1 MTTPIVLDVAA
12 ALDRFRAGLRDAP
25 DGTLER
31 RAAEV
36 ATLPGRVGDE
46 LRRLVDAERERR
58 QAARPPMPPA
68 PAAARSRVMLVAA
81 GTAVAA
87 GPVAVLAGRG
97 MAGHAE
103 VLPEQMVYAPAA
115 ALALVGAVV
124 AGQRI
129 ARWVDERRYP
139 LAVDVDEADLD
150 PLGKELLARVRA
162 QRLARGEAC

>member
-12 ALDRFRAGLRDAP
+12 ALDRYRAGLRDAP

-58 QAARPPMPPA
+58 QAARPPAPPVA
-68 PAAARSRVMLVAA
+68 TVARVLRVAV
-81 GTAVAA
+81 GTAVVG
-87 GPVAVLAGRG
+87 GPIVALAGRS
-97 MAGHAE
+97 MAGHADA
-103 VLPEQMVYAPAA
+103 VPLPDQAVYAPAA
-115 ALALVGAVV
+115 AVALVGAVV

-129 ARWVDERRYP
+129 ARWVDDRRHP
-139 LAVDVDEADLD
+139 LAMDVDEADLD

-162 QRLARGEAC
+162 QRQARGEAC